1 MKIRDVV
8 LQDRLAQLVDART
21 WTFNINLVDPVTEFK
36 VWFFAG
42 NHATGPNE
50 AGCIPYLIEEI
61 AIVDGSE
68 VIASLNGAECFALYC
83 FDHGRVPFVW
93 EQEQGGMSQYWCLPI
108 TFGRSLWDPNW
119 IFDPTKFRNPQIRI
133 TYNLAAVAAVGAGGY
148 ATGSAEISVWAK
160 VMEQGA
166 SPQGYLMNKQ
176 LKEFAS
182 LASGQDITY
191 LPTDFNIR
199 KLMVR
204 AYKKAG
210 DMTDAITRLKLSQDE
225 DKWIPWDLDSA
236 DFIFLMRDWFP
247 EFEFHLKKM
256 ADDNEQREHY
266 GGQYPHGMGVGGE
279 DDDIVGI
286 SGFANNI
293 YTLHA
298 TTNAGASASNVHHWI
313 DTKTRT
319 PMDCYCYP
327 FGAQDDPAS
336 WLDVKGMGNLRLI
349 LTQGTTGYTE
359 QIVVQ
364 QAHPYA

>member
-1 MKIRDVV
+1 MRIRDVV

-36 VWFFAG
+36 VWFFAK

-61 AIVDGSE
+61 AVVDGSE
-68 VIASLNGAECFALYC
+68 VIAAMNGPECFSMNC
-83 FDHGRVPFVW
+83 FDQGKPPLVW
-93 EQEQGGMSQYWCLPI
+93 EQEHAGMSQYWCLPI
-108 TFGRSLWDPNW
+108 TFGRHLWDPNW

-133 TYNLAAVAAVGAGGY
+133 SFNLNAVAAVGAGAY
-148 ATGSAEISVWAK
+148 ATGTAQISVWAK
-160 VMEQGA
+160 VMEEGA
-166 SPQGYLMNKQ
+166 EPVGYLMNKQ

-182 LASGQDITY
+182 LASGQEVTY
-191 LPTDFNIR
+191 LPTDFPIR
-199 KLMVR
+199 KLLVR

-225 DKWIPWDLDSA
+225 DKWIPWDLNSA

-247 EFEFHLKKM
+247 EFEFHLKKEG
-256 ADDNEQREHY
+256 DDNEQREHY
-266 GGQYPHGMGVGGE
+266 GGQYPHGMICGGE
-279 DDDIVGI
+279 QDRIVNV

-298 TTNAGASASNVHHWI
+298 ITDAGAGATEVQHWI

-319 PMDCYCYP
+319 PFDCYCYP
-327 FGAQDDPAS
+327 FGDQMVPES
-336 WLDVKGMGNLRLI
+336 WLEVGRMGNLRLI
-349 LTQGTTGYTE
+349 LTQGATGYTE

-364 QAHPYA
+364 QAHPY

>member
-36 VWFFAG
+36 VWFYAK
-42 NHATGPNE
+42 NNDTGPNE

-68 VIASLNGAECFALYC
+68 VIAAMNGPECFSLYC
-83 FDHGRVPFVW
+83 FDHAKVPLVW

-108 TFGRSLWDPNW
+108 TFGRHLWDPEW
-119 IFDPTKFRNPQIRI
+119 IFDPTKFRNPQIRV
-133 TYNLAAVAAVGAGGY
+133 TFDLAAVAAVGANAF
-148 ATGSAEISVWAK
+148 ATGTAQISVWAK
-160 VMEQGA
+160 VMEEGA
-166 SPQGYLMNKQ
+166 SPRGYLMSKE
-176 LKEFAS
+176 LKEFSS
-182 LASGQDITY
+182 LASGQEITY

-247 EFEFHLKKM
+247 EYEFHLKKQ

-266 GGQYPHGMGVGGE
+266 GGQYAHGMAVGGE

-298 TTNAGASASNVHHWI
+298 ITDAGSGDTDVRHWI

-319 PMDCYCYP
+319 PFDCYCYP
-327 FGAQDDPAS
+327 FGDQNDPAD
-336 WLDVKGMGNLRLI
+336 WLDVSGMGNLRLI
-349 LTQGTTGYTE
+349 LTQGSVGYLE
-359 QIVVQ
+359 EIVVQ
-364 QAHPYA
+364 QAHPY

>member
-36 VWFFAG
+36 LWFFAK

-50 AGCIPYLIEEI
+50 AGCIPYVIEEI

-68 VIASLNGAECFALYC
+68 VIASMNGAEVFAMYC
-83 FDHGRVPFVW
+83 FDHHDAPFIW
-93 EQEQGGMSQYWCLPI
+93 EQEMAGMSQYWCLPI
-108 TFGRSLWDPNW
+108 TFGRHLWDPEW

-133 TYNLAAVAAVGAGGY
+133 TFDLAAVAAVGAGGW
-148 ATGSAEISVWAK
+148 ATGTAAISVWAK
-160 VMEQGA
+160 VMEEGA
-166 SPQGYLMNKQ
+166 RPRGYLMSKE

-182 LASGQDITY
+182 LASGQEITY

-204 AYKKAG
+204 AYKKC
-210 DMTDAITRLKLSQDE
+210 DQMNDAITRLKLSQDE
-225 DKWIPWDLDSA
+225 DKWIPWDLNSH

-247 EFEFHLKKM
+247 EYHFHMKKW
-256 ADDNEQREHY
+256 ADDDEQREHY
-266 GGQYPHGMGVGGE
+266 GGTYAHCKAVAAEPDTIVGLTGAAGNCVTLQAVGSDGSDE
-279 DDDIVGI
+279 DDVA
-286 SGFANNI
+286 FW
-293 YTLHA
+293 L
-298 TTNAGASASNVHHWI
+298 
-313 DTKTRT
+313 DTWTRT

-327 FGAQDDPAS
+327 FGDQNDPAD
-336 WLDVKGMGNLRLI
+336 WLDVQGMGNLRLI
-349 LTQGTTGYTE
+349 LTQGGTGFTE

-364 QAHPYA
+364 QAHPY